1 MAAKLGYFPTKPNID
16 HKKNASHQGGTR
28 LLKN

>member
-1 MAAKLGYFPTKPNID
+1 MAAKLGYFPTKPNIG
-16 HKKNASHQGGTR
+16 HKKKCLAPGGTR